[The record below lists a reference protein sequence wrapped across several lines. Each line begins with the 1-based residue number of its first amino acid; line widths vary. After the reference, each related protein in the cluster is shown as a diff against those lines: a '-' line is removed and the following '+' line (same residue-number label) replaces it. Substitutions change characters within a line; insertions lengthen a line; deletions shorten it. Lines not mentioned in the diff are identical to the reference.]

1 MSKEDETLCQLSRQI
16 EEGKWQVGERLPAER
31 SLAAALGASRNT
43 VRNALR
49 VLEARGVVDIRRG
62 SGCYLRSPDCGLPA
76 RRCDAAAADSRARH
90 ALEAAFVLLP
100 PIAALCARR
109 ISPDGLLQ
117 LEEKMID
124 LSQAIYSKN
133 AQTIREDISRFV
145 EHLAAESGNPVLAH
159 IVQMLA
165 ADVHVVFDLFFSMED
180 HERADIFADL
190 AKLLQALK
198 KHDQA
203 TARKRMEDRVV
214 RLSALFRKYLDTRCS
229 AYLLNEMAEREMPD

>member
-1 MSKEDETLCQLSRQI
+1 MSKEDDTLSQLSQQI

-31 SLAAALGASRNT
+31 RLAAVLGASRNT

-76 RRCDAAAADSRARH
+76 RRLGATSSDSRAQH

-133 AQTIREDISRFV
+133 AQTIREDISRLM
-145 EHLAAESGNPVLAH
+145 EHLVAESGNPVLSH
-159 IVQMLA
+159 IVKMLA
-165 ADVHVVFDLFFSMED
+165 ADIHVVFDVFFSMADYERED
-180 HERADIFADL
+180 VFADL
-190 AKLLQALK
+190 AKLLHALK

-203 TARKRMEDRVV
+203 TARMRMEDRIV
-214 RLSALFRKYLDTRCS
+214 RLSALFCKYLDTRCS
-229 AYLLNEMAEREMPD
+229 AYLLNEMEEREMPS